1 MKVRQ
6 HIPGFVDSRPVIA
19 EVKTQAELLA
29 LPFIHRWSEE
39 SPYIVHSPF
48 HRFSVHRNYW
58 GNASTWP
65 GDGRTDQL
73 HLLLAEFREGREWW
87 VVANLSGEDSLQILE
102 GLPEWEPKD
111 KLSADN

>member
-6 HIPGFVDSRPVIA
+6 HIPGFVDTRPLIA

-29 LPFIHRWSEE
+29 LPFIHRWSEG

-48 HRFSVHRNYW
+48 HRFSVHRKYW
-58 GNASTWP
+58 GNTEQDP
-65 GDGRTDQL
+65 KTEQL

-87 VVANLSGEDSLQILE
+87 VVANLTGEDSLKILE
-102 GLPEWEPKD
+102 GLPEWEPQD
-111 KLSADN
+111 RHET